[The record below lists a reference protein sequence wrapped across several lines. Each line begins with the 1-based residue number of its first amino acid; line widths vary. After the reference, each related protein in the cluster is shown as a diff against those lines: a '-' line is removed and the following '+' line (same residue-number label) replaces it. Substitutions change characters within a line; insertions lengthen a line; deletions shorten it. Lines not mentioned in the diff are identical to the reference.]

1 MDNQRLSKDE
11 SMRLIP
17 MDAQFDAGVL
27 NSWEH
32 PTTNRFHNYTDKDY
46 PCAAEVESDLLTY
59 QGTLRSGSSSVYHF
73 KVMGAENGTLVA
85 KVHMGQLLSSQPAV
99 WLCVEMMDIAG
110 MREKAGTVID
120 LALRFAFVDLAL
132 HRVCVNIPSFEE
144 MEIALYE
151 EAGFLRETQRRQAVC
166 HEGRFYDDLLYGI
179 LRSEWLKLQQE
190 VDE

>member
-1 MDNQRLSKDE
+1 
-11 SMRLIP
+11 
-17 MDAQFDAGVL
+17 
-27 NSWEH
+27 
-32 PTTNRFHNYTDKDY
+32 
-46 PCAAEVESDLLTY
+46 
-59 QGTLRSGSSSVYHF
+59 
-73 KVMGAENGTLVA
+73 
-85 KVHMGQLLSSQPAV
+85 
-99 WLCVEMMDIAG
+99 
-110 MREKAGTVID
+110 VID